1 MHTHPHHPP
10 ELLDAVAA
18 HIATTGISKSAFGE
32 KAVGDPRFVFDLEGG
47 RECRRKTEARV
58 REFIETGLTWEQVK
72 ATSSEDAA

>member
-1 MHTHPHHPP
+1 MHTHSHTPP

-18 HIATTGISKSAFGE
+18 HIEATGISKSAFGE
-32 KAVGDPRFVFDLEGG
+32 KAVGDPRFVFDLEAG

-58 REFIETGLTWEQVK
+58 RDFIETGLTWDEVK